1 MINSIFYLKSIFI
14 LYIQKR
20 YFFKLYKNNII
31 NINIDLKHIIVLI
44 LYKY

>member
-1 MINSIFYLKSIFI
+1 MINSIFYLKFIFI